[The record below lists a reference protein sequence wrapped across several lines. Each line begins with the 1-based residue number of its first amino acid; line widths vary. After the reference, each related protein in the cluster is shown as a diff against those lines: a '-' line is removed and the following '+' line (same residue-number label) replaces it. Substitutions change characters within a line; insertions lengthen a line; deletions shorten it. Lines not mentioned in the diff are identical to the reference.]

1 MLRIHFT
8 STDLSRVRIAKGP
21 DPLWET
27 LLSLHTL
34 QENDPTLAFGEWRR
48 RTRKARPA
56 DLRLLFE
63 LAPPVGYSPDFLT
76 PGRGDGDLATLV
88 DRMLSTPRRNL
99 REDLTH
105 LAGQQPPTPWTRGLA
120 DGDPAALARL
130 GTAVN
135 TYYETA
141 LAPYEAEM
149 RAQLEADRTRRAQQL
164 LAGGIDR
171 LLSTLHPSVRW
182 DPPVL
187 TVLVYTDR
195 DLHLQGRGLVLLPSL
210 FCQVPITLK
219 DDEQTPVLVYS
230 ATPSIGWLNPL
241 SPTEQSAAVDPV
253 VALLGPT
260 RAACLLAC
268 NRPRTTT
275 ELAHESGISPSAA
288 SRQASVL
295 REAGLISTFRHR
307 GTAHHQITAL
317 GIAVLNG
324 ELTA

>member
-8 STDLSRVRIAKGP
+8 STDLARVRIAKGP

-27 LLSLHTL
+27 LLSLHML
-34 QENDPTLAFGEWRR
+34 QEQESTLVFGEWRR
-48 RTRKARPA
+48 RTRKANPA
-56 DLRLLFE
+56 HIRLLLE

-76 PGRGDGDLATLV
+76 PGSGDGDLETLV
-88 DRMLSTPRRNL
+88 DRMLSTPIRTL

-105 LAGQQPPTPWTRGLA
+105 LAKQQAPTPWTRSLA
-120 DGDPAALARL
+120 EGDLTALDRL
-130 GTAVN
+130 GAAVN
-135 TYYETA
+135 TYYATA

-149 RAQLEADRTRRAQQL
+149 RAQLEADRSRRAQSL
-164 LAGGIDR
+164 LAGGVDR
-171 LLSTLHPSVRW
+171 LLSSLHPSVRW

-187 TVLVYTDR
+187 TILQYTNR
-195 DLHLQGRGLVLLPSL
+195 DLYLQGRGLVLLPSL
-210 FCQVPITLK
+210 FCQVPITLM
-219 DDEQTPVLVYS
+219 DDEPTPVLVYS
-230 ATPSIGWLNPL
+230 ATPSIGWLNP
-241 SPTEQSAAVDPV
+241 TEQAAAVDPV
-253 VALLGPT
+253 IALLGPT

-275 ELAHESGISPSAA
+275 ELAHDSGISPSAA